1 MKSITNDISL
11 KKLLT
16 FIIFLTTLITSI
28 FGIVILIFFNIS
40 YFEKELIDK
49 HLLFTQMI
57 GDECQ
62 IGLEFNY
69 LEDLE
74 GKMQSF
80 ALLNSVIYSE
90 ISNYSNDSLLSYNS
104 KNFTN
109 KKKYLTEN
117 DTVFTQNNIIHI
129 NHNIINN
136 DNKLGKLYVQV
147 SKNELNSRI
156 EKLIYYFLIVEI
168 LLLLIAYFVGKQLQ
182 KIVSGPILKLAN
194 VSKQISDSKDYS
206 IQLNDDGE
214 NEIGM
219 LYRSFNQMIK
229 SINDYNKQKDNI
241 TLELGR
247 AQERIT
253 AIGKA
258 LPDFVYIIDETG
270 DILDILNSELKL
282 EKKYIKNTLDE
293 NQSALIFETIKNT
306 INTKQSQSVI
316 FYVVFKKQKKWYEGR
331 TSYLKFKAPNGKRII
346 VFVSRDITARRMAEL
361 KLHDV
366 NNNLEHLV
374 STRTKELIESNKSL
388 VFEIEERKSTAL
400 ALSETKEELVEALK
414 AEKKSHQ
421 MKSNF
426 ISLISHEYKTPL
438 TVMLI
443 TTSILKNYYDMGD
456 KEKFDKSLKQIEN
469 SINDITKMIDD
480 VLFLGK
486 VMSNEIK
493 PSISEFNILNIL
505 EASITR
511 AKQVDNFNHP
521 IKMISNTNN
530 PVLLSDI
537 DMFSKALD
545 GILSNAT
552 KFSPI
557 GKEILINLEE
567 NEKTISISIEDQG
580 NGMTK
585 DVVNQIFEPFY
596 KYEKDIGLVK
606 GTGMGLSIVKNCISI
621 IQGEI
626 TVESSVGVGSKFILT
641 IPKEIT

>member
-1 MKSITNDISL
+1 MKSIVNDISL

-28 FGIVILIFFNIS
+28 FGIVILVFFNIS

-49 HLLFTQMI
+49 HLLFTRMV

-69 LEDLE
+69 IEDIE
-74 GKMQSF
+74 RKMESF
-80 ALLNSVIYSE
+80 ELLNSVLYSE
-90 ISNYSNDSLLSYNS
+90 ISNNSNDSLLSYYSDNYVA
-104 KNFTN
+104 KE
-109 KKKYLTEN
+109 KYILDN
-117 DTVFTQNNIIHI
+117 DTVFTRNNIIHI
-129 NHNIINN
+129 NHNIINKG
-136 DNKLGKLYVQV
+136 NKLGKLYIQV
-147 SKNELNSRI
+147 SKNELNEKI
-156 EKLIYYFLIVEI
+156 ENLIYYFLIVEI
-168 LLLLIAYFVGKQLQ
+168 ILLLIAYFVGKQLQ

-194 VSKQISDSKDYS
+194 VSKQISNSKDYS

-219 LYRSFNQMIK
+219 LYKSFNQMIK
-229 SINDYNKQKDNI
+229 SINDYNKQKDAI

-247 AQERIT
+247 AQERLT

-258 LPDFVYIIDETG
+258 LPDFVYIIDEDG

-282 EKKYIKNTLDE
+282 ERKYIKNTLDK
-293 NQSALIFETIKNT
+293 NQSSLIYETIKNT

-331 TSYLKFKAPNGKRII
+331 TSYLKFKASNGKRII
-346 VFVSRDITARRMAEL
+346 VFVSRDITARRIAEL
-361 KLHDV
+361 RLQEV
-366 NNNLEHLV
+366 NNNLEGLV
-374 STRTKELIESNKSL
+374 GTRTKELIDSNKSL
-388 VFEIEERKSTAL
+388 MFEIEERKSTAL
-400 ALSETKEELVEALK
+400 ALSETKEELVEALR

-443 TTSILKNYYDMGD
+443 TTSILKNYFEMGD

-469 SINDITKMIDD
+469 SINDITLMIDD

-493 PSISEFNILNIL
+493 PAISEFNIMNIL
-505 EASITR
+505 EASVTR
-511 AKQVDNFNHP
+511 AKQVDNFAHP
-521 IKMISNTNN
+521 IKLISNSNN
-530 PVLLSDI
+530 ATVLSDI
-537 DMFSKALD
+537 DMFSKAID

-552 KFSPI
+552 KFSPKD
-557 GKEILINLEE
+557 KEI
-567 NEKTISISIEDQG
+567 TISLEDDDDSISVAIEDLG

-606 GTGMGLSIVKNCISI
+606 GTGMGLAIVKNCISI
-621 IQGEI
+621 IRGEI
-626 TVESSVGVGSKFILT
+626 DVQSSVGIGTKFIIT
-641 IPKEIT
+641 IPKQLS